1 MATDHSTKGDTR
13 KSAHQTALDGLKVG
27 GEMYRALSDLLAWA
41 DIQGMGGIDHGIPN
55 GLIQNAETA
64 MLHWRENLG
73 IFS

>member
-1 MATDHSTKGDTR
+1 
-13 KSAHQTALDGLKVG
+13 
-27 GEMYRALSDLLAWA
+27 MYRALSDLLAWA
-41 DIQGMGGIDHGIPN
+41 DIQGMEGIDHGIPN